1 MTNRTLSKPHSER
14 VTPLGRGRP
23 KTAKETLQD
32 RASGYPIQDAID
44 DFIID
49 YRARDSAKSTI
60 AKYRRHLNDY
70 KCWLESEGSPTDMWT
85 LQGTSG
91 YRLLKLFLIHL
102 RDERSVLDPSAV

>member
-23 KTAKETLQD
+23 KTANETLQD

-44 DFIID
+44 
-49 YRARDSAKSTI
+49 YRARDSANSTI
-60 AKYRRHLNDY
+60 EKYRRHLKDY
-70 KCWLESEGSPTDMWT
+70 KVWLESEGSPTDMRM

-91 YRLLKLFLIHL
+91 YQLLKALPDLSP
-102 RDERSVLDPSAV
+102 R